1 MAKKLTK
8 KQVQT
13 KMLSVD
19 KQLGILLSD
28 KITYGPD
35 SFVPIGMQKMID
47 LAIQFQRAR
56 RKVITIGQ
64 SRKR

>member
-1 MAKKLTK
+1 MARKLTK

-13 KMLSVD
+13 KMLAVD

-35 SFVPIGMQKMID
+35 SFVPIGMQKMIEF
-47 LAIQFQRAR
+47 AIKFQQAR
-56 RKVITIGQ
+56 RKIITIGQ
-64 SRKR
+64 ARRK

>member
-13 KMLSVD
+13 KMLAVD
-19 KQLGILLSD
+19 RQLGILLSD
-28 KITYGPD
+28 KITHGAD
-35 SFVPIGMQKMID
+35 SFVPIGLQKMID
-47 LAIQFQRAR
+47 LAIKFQQAR

-64 SRKR
+64 AKRR

>member
-13 KMLSVD
+13 KMLAVD

-28 KITYGPD
+28 KIAYGPD

-56 RKVITIGQ
+56 RKVVTIGQ